1 MEQAASFVS
10 AGLTLRG
17 VLHVPEGAAQRRPA
31 LVLCH
36 GFGGSCRGAGHPE
49 LAQALE
55 AAGYVALRFDFRG
68 CGESAGERGS
78 VICEEEID
86 DLGHA
91 LDFLGEQPCVD
102 PARIGVIGA
111 SLGGSVA
118 IEVAARDP
126 RVRVCVAAGAIGNG
140 ERRFRA
146 QYRDAA
152 AWQAFLA
159 RLDDAGRVKATTGR
173 SVIFNRFDIIHI
185 PERDRAG
192 LPPGAIMD
200 FTAETA
206 LSLLDSCPER
216 VVGKI
221 APRPLLLVHPRGDGV
236 VPVGET
242 EALAVAAGPSC
253 EKRIVEGHAHFSA
266 GSAELS
272 GIILDFLGR
281 HMPVR

>member
-1 MEQAASFVS
+1 MEQAITFVS
-10 AGLTLRG
+10 AGLSLRG
-17 VLHVPEGAAQRRPA
+17 VLHRPAGAAERRPA

-49 LAQALE
+49 LAQAL
-55 AAGYVALRFDFRG
+55 ARAGYVVLRFDFRG
-68 CGESAGERGS
+68 CGQSEGTRGS
-78 VICEEEID
+78 VIVAEEAE
-86 DLGHA
+86 DLVHA
-91 LDFLGEQPCVD
+91 LDFIATQPGVD

-111 SLGGSVA
+111 SLGGSLA

-126 RVRVCVAAGAIGNG
+126 RVKLCVANGAIGKG

-146 QYRDAA
+146 QYPGDA
-152 AWQAFLA
+152 AWQAFRA
-159 RLDDAGRVKATTGR
+159 RLDEAKRTKATL
-173 SVIFNRFDIIHI
+173 NRFDVIHI

-206 LSLLDSCPER
+206 LSLLADDAES
-216 VVGKI
+216 VVAKL

-236 VPVGET
+236 VPVAES
-242 EALAVAAGPSC
+242 EALAKAAGANC
-253 EKRIVEGHAHFSA
+253 ELRIIEGHAHFAA
-266 GSAELS
+266 GSGELA
-272 GIILDFLGR
+272 GIVLDFLKR